1 MRAAVLREGA
11 IEARDTKDPVPGPG
25 QLLVRSLACG
35 ICASDI
41 HFMDHPEGD
50 AEDDSGLSSYDPNAD
65 IVMGHEYCAEI
76 VDYGPQTQRAWP
88 VGTRVSSIP
97 ALLTTGG
104 VRIIGQSPD
113 APGGFGEY
121 FLLTEGMTQV
131 VPTDLPNELVS
142 IADAISVGWSYV
154 KRADVTAKE
163 VPLVIGCGAIG
174 LAAIASLQR
183 LGVGPIVAAD
193 FVASRRETARTL
205 GADVVVDPAEV
216 SPYSSWRELAYG
228 AADPIRDV
236 MGLLDL
242 PGCVVFECV
251 GVPGVLDAIVKG
263 CERGTRIFSAGG
275 PPDGDHIHTMVAK
288 RKGLNIQFGGG
299 PSMTHWNEAFA
310 EVCEGRLDVAPM
322 YGRSVGLGEVAD
334 ALDAARD
341 ANGPARIIV
350 IPSIGA

>member
-1 MRAAVLREGA
+1 LREGT
-11 IEARDTKDPVPGPG
+11 IEARETKGPVPGPG
-25 QLLVRSLACG
+25 QILVRSLACG

-50 AEDDSGLSSYDPNAD
+50 AEDDSGLSNYDPNAD

-76 VDYGPQTQRAWP
+76 VDYGPQTQREWS

-97 ALLTTGG
+97 ALLTADG

-121 FLLTEGMTQV
+121 FLLTEVMTQV
-131 VPTDLPNELVS
+131 VSSDLPNELVA

-154 KRADVTAKE
+154 KRADVTSTE

-174 LAAIASLQR
+174 LAAIASLKR

-193 FVASRRETARTL
+193 FAASRRDTARAM
-205 GADVVVDPAEV
+205 GADVVVDPADV
-216 SPYSSWRELAYG
+216 SPYSSWREVAYG
-228 AADPIRDV
+228 SPEPVRD
-236 MGLLDL
+236 MMSLLNL

-251 GVPGVLDAIVKG
+251 GVPGVLDSIIKG
-263 CERGTRIFSAGG
+263 CERGTRVFSAGG
-275 PPDGDHIHTMVAK
+275 PPDGDHLHTMVAK

-299 PSMTHWNEAFA
+299 PSMTHWNEAFV
-310 EVCEGRLDVAPM
+310 EVCEGRLDVTPM
-322 YGRSVGLGEVAD
+322 YGRSVGLD
-334 ALDAARD
+334 AVSTALNEARD

-350 IPSIGA
+350 VPSIGV

>member
-1 MRAAVLREGA
+1 
-11 IEARDTKDPVPGPG
+11 
-25 QLLVRSLACG
+25 
-35 ICASDI
+35 
-41 HFMDHPEGD
+41 
-50 AEDDSGLSSYDPNAD
+50 
-65 IVMGHEYCAEI
+65 
-76 VDYGPQTQRAWP
+76 
-88 VGTRVSSIP
+88 VSSIP
-97 ALLTTGG
+97 ALLTKDG
-104 VRIIGQSPD
+104 VRIIGQSNE

-174 LAAIASLQR
+174 LATVASLKR

-193 FVASRRETARTL
+193 FVASRRDAAL
-205 GADVVVDPAEV
+205 AMGADLVIDPAAV
-216 SPYSSWRELAYG
+216 SPYSSWREVAYG
-228 AADPIRDV
+228 SPESIRDM
-236 MGLLDL
+236 MGQLDL

-251 GVPGVLDAIVKG
+251 GVPGVLDSIVKG

-310 EVCEGRLDVAPM
+310 EVCEGRLDVTPM
-322 YGRSVGLGEVAD
+322 YGHSVGLDEVAS
-334 ALDAARD
+334 ALNAARD

-350 IPSIGA
+350 IPSIGT

>member
-1 MRAAVLREGA
+1 MRAAVLREGTVV
-11 IEARDTKDPVPGPG
+11 ARETEDPIPGPG
-25 QLLVRSLACG
+25 QMLVRSLACG
-35 ICASDI
+35 ICASDL

-50 AEDDSGLSSYDPNAD
+50 AEDDTGLSNYDPNAD
-65 IVMGHEYCAEI
+65 IVMGHEYCAEV
-76 VDYGPQTQRAWP
+76 VDYGPQTQRAWAA
-88 VGTRVSSIP
+88 GTRVSSIP
-97 ALLTTGG
+97 ARLTANG
-104 VRIIGQSPD
+104 VRIIGQSPE

-154 KRADVTAKE
+154 QRADVGPKE

-174 LAAIASLQR
+174 LAAIASLKR

-193 FVASRRETARTL
+193 FVASRRDTARAM
-205 GADVVVDPAEV
+205 GADVVVDPADV
-216 SPYSSWRELAYG
+216 SPYSSWRHLAYG
-228 AADPIRDV
+228 SSEPIRDV

-251 GVPGVLDAIVKG
+251 GVPGVLDSIVKG

-275 PPDGDHIHTMVAK
+275 PPDGDHLHTMVAK

-310 EVCEGRLDVAPM
+310 EVCEGRLDVTPM
-322 YGRSVGLGEVAD
+322 YGRSVGLDEVSS

-341 ANGPARIIV
+341 ANGPARIV
-350 IPSIGA
+350 VVPSSRA